1 MCSDA
6 SPRGYLVSRHRH
18 SGEDR
23 NDGRAKEGRPGKR
36 NNTSTNAGWRRLTHH
51 QALPPPAASQASW
64 RIEVTS
70 TPRMP
75 RPHSSLAQTLFAI
88 GVLLIAMASY
98 QCGAAIAKML
108 FPIVGA
114 QGATAYRLVLG
125 AAILLVL
132 RRPWRSRREQSHT
145 RVLWGYGLS
154 IGVMNLIFYLALQRI
169 PLGIAVALEF
179 TGPLALAL
187 FHSRRWLDVVWIGL
201 VALGLVLLLPAGNAP
216 TRLDPI
222 GVAYAL
228 AAGIGWAFYI
238 VLGQKAGA
246 IYGTDAVAWGTSVA
260 ALVAFP
266 VGLVHAGHALFL
278 PSLLW
283 PALGIAILSSAL
295 PYTLEMMSMTRL
307 PTRTFGT
314 LLSLEPAFAAMAGM
328 IFLNEHLTWLQ
339 WFAIVAIIVA
349 SAGTVLS
356 TRPAVSEPVMP

>member
-1 MCSDA
+1 
-6 SPRGYLVSRHRH
+6 
-18 SGEDR
+18 
-23 NDGRAKEGRPGKR
+23 
-36 NNTSTNAGWRRLTHH
+36 
-51 QALPPPAASQASW
+51 
-64 RIEVTS
+64 
-70 TPRMP
+70 MP
-75 RPHSSLAQTLFAI
+75 RPNTSLAPALLAV

-108 FPIVGA
+108 FPMVGA

-125 AAILLVL
+125 AVILLVL
-132 RRPWRSRREQSHT
+132 RRPWRSRRAQGNK

-154 IGVMNLIFYLALQRI
+154 IGVMNLVFYLALQRI
-169 PLGIAVALEF
+169 PLGIAVAMEF

-201 VALGLVLLLPAGNAP
+201 VVVGLVLLLSPGNAS

-222 GVAYAL
+222 GVFYAL
-228 AAGIGWAFYI
+228 AAGIGWACYI

-246 IYGTDAVAWGTSVA
+246 VYGTDAVAWGTSVA

-266 VGLVHAGHALFL
+266 IGLAHAGHALFT
-278 PSLLW
+278 PSLLL

-295 PYTLEMMSMTRL
+295 PYTLEMMAMTRL

-314 LLSLEPAFAAMAGM
+314 LLSLEPAFAALAGM
-328 IFLNEHLTWLQ
+328 IFLSEHLSLLQ
-339 WFAIVAIIVA
+339 WFAIVAIVVA

-356 TRPAVSEPVMP
+356 ARKAASEPVEPVMP